1 MSTSIPQKSNRQM
14 NACTNEHWLA
24 CCYPG
29 HQPILNKAY
38 ELCKCALPLEYVA
51 DGSALR
57 KRVQRLGAQRC
68 SVLVG
73 LTQDGVSD
81 INLAAALVH
90 DGCAS
95 VMLVGVG
102 ISGSVRSRAMAAGIS
117 DVWDMQA
124 FGCIGFDGNANR
136 ATLAHS
142 APELR
147 SKPVQTHE
155 PAQASLRADDAALQ
169 YVNNAQTRCNGDSA
183 ESRLAQALASRKI
196 DPDIAAILSDTSMSD
211 VTDAPAARVP
221 HTNISVVSA
230 TGADDADSGADLAD
244 VPAAPA
250 APAAVAAPAAPAP
263 TTAPEQALYTP
274 TMPSFAEQ
282 LQDVAK
288 QLQRIG
294 VDMAQATHGS
304 SCGLSAQDSS
314 AHNKAHLAQLARND
328 DIDDLD
334 MDDMLQAMFDDQ
346 IAAPTSGDTADTP
359 RTAGTSRSAAAPA
372 ADKAAA
378 APNTSLPAAS
388 SLSLS
393 LPSITNEST
402 SLFLD
407 AHQSSGK
414 SENAAETP
422 VGEEDAHYP
431 RGQAPIICFT
441 SGRGAMGKTT
451 LACATAALFAQAH
464 VRCALIDLDL
474 SCGNAAR
481 AFGIE
486 HPFDLARLY
495 ASPQLLEIIDKSAV
509 YVNDNLA
516 LWGPCEKPE
525 TAELVNDAIP
535 ALISYATNNFDVVVI
550 DTSTTFTDAVCQAV
564 QAADRV
570 MIIHDDMYDAL
581 SSLGRTSALV
591 VRLGVART
599 RICRVQ
605 NYANAHAKLDFDFAR
620 GEIGLEGA
628 SVYGICDGGS
638 DIGELMSLGNMLDIC
653 AGNSTFI
660 KSMQTMVTELA
671 HSLRI
676 DLKPDHEH
684 ARTASK
690 SRKRTRTFFGKKERC
705 AS

>member
-1 MSTSIPQKSNRQM
+1 MSTSIHQKSNRQM
-14 NACTNEHWLA
+14 NARTNEHWLA

-57 KRVQRLGAQRC
+57 KRAQRLGAQRC

-90 DGCAS
+90 DGCAR

-155 PAQASLRADDAALQ
+155 L
-169 YVNNAQTRCNGDSA
+169 
-183 ESRLAQALASRKI
+183 EQALASPQI
-196 DPDIAAILSDTSMSD
+196 DPDVAAILSDISMSD
-211 VTDAPAARVP
+211 GTDAPAAC
-221 HTNISVVSA
+221 ISCSNSSDASA
-230 TGADDADSGADLAD
+230 TGAAGAAGEADVAD
-244 VPAAPA
+244 VPAASA
-250 APAAVAAPAAPAP
+250 AAAVPAVPAQDP
-263 TTAPEQALYTP
+263 YASA
-274 TMPSFAEQ
+274 MPSFAEQ

-304 SCGLSAQDSS
+304 SCGLSAQDRR
-314 AHNKAHLAQLARND
+314 AQNKVHLAQLARND
-328 DIDDLD
+328 DIDDID

-346 IAAPTSGDTADTP
+346 IAAPTSVSAAGAP
-359 RTAGTSRSAAAPA
+359 RTAPA
-372 ADKAAA
+372 ADKAPV
-378 APNTSLPAAS
+378 APSTSVRAAS
-388 SLSLS
+388 SLSRS

-402 SLFLD
+402 SPSID
-407 AHQSSGK
+407 AHQPSEK
-414 SENAAETP
+414 SENAVETP
-422 VGEEDAHYP
+422 AGDEDVHYP
-431 RGQAPIICFT
+431 RGRAPIICFT

-451 LACATAALFAQAH
+451 LACAAAALFAQAH

-550 DTSTTFTDAVCQAV
+550 DTSTTFTDAACQAV

-620 GEIGLEGA
+620 SEIGLEGA

-676 DLKPDHEH
+676 TLKPDHEH
-684 ARTASK
+684 ARTSSK
-690 SRKRTRTFFGKKERC
+690 PRKRTLTFFGKKEQR

>member
-1 MSTSIPQKSNRQM
+1 MSTSIHQKSNRQM

-57 KRVQRLGAQRC
+57 KRAQRLGAQRC

-90 DGCAS
+90 DGCAR

-155 PAQASLRADDAALQ
+155 L
-169 YVNNAQTRCNGDSA
+169 
-183 ESRLAQALASRKI
+183 EQALASPQI
-196 DPDIAAILSDTSMSD
+196 DPDVAAILSDISMSD
-211 VTDAPAARVP
+211 GTDAPAAC
-221 HTNISVVSA
+221 ISCSNSSDALV
-230 TGADDADSGADLAD
+230 TGAAGAAGEAD
-244 VPAAPA
+244 VDDGSAAPA
-250 APAAVAAPAAPAP
+250 APAASAQDPY
-263 TTAPEQALYTP
+263 ALA
-274 TMPSFAEQ
+274 MPSFAEQ

-294 VDMAQATHGS
+294 VDMAQVTHGS
-304 SCGLSAQDSS
+304 SCGLSAQDSR
-314 AHNKAHLAQLARND
+314 AQNKVHLAQLARND

-346 IAAPTSGDTADTP
+346 IAAPTSVGAAGAP
-359 RTAGTSRSAAAPA
+359 RTTPA
-372 ADKAAA
+372 ADKAPAT
-378 APNTSLPAAS
+378 PSTSLRAAS
-388 SLSLS
+388 SLSRS

-402 SLFLD
+402 SLSID
-407 AHQSSGK
+407 AHQPSEK
-414 SENAAETP
+414 SENAVETP
-422 VGEEDAHYP
+422 AGDEDVHYP
-431 RGQAPIICFT
+431 RGRAPIICFT

-451 LACATAALFAQAH
+451 LACAAAALFAQAH

-550 DTSTTFTDAVCQAV
+550 DTSTTFTDAACQAV

-676 DLKPDHEH
+676 TLKPDHEH
-684 ARTASK
+684 ARTSSK
-690 SRKRTRTFFGKKERC
+690 SRKRTLTFFGKKEQR

>member
-1 MSTSIPQKSNRQM
+1 MSTSIHQKSNRQM

-57 KRVQRLGAQRC
+57 KRAQRLGAQRC

-90 DGCAS
+90 DGCAR

-155 PAQASLRADDAALQ
+155 L
-169 YVNNAQTRCNGDSA
+169 
-183 ESRLAQALASRKI
+183 EQALASPQI
-196 DPDIAAILSDTSMSD
+196 DPDVAAILQDTSMLAAADTPAACISCSNSS
-211 VTDAPAARVP
+211 DAPA
-221 HTNISVVSA
+221 
-230 TGADDADSGADLAD
+230 TGAAGAAGEAD
-244 VPAAPA
+244 VADGPAASAVPA
-250 APAAVAAPAAPAP
+250 QDPYASA
-263 TTAPEQALYTP
+263 
-274 TMPSFAEQ
+274 MPSFAEQ

-304 SCGLSAQDSS
+304 SCGLSAQDSR
-314 AHNKAHLAQLARND
+314 AQNKVHLAQLARND
-328 DIDDLD
+328 DIDDID

-346 IAAPTSGDTADTP
+346 IAAPTSAGAAGAP
-359 RTAGTSRSAAAPA
+359 RTAPAAAKDPA
-372 ADKAAA
+372 T
-378 APNTSLPAAS
+378 PNPLGRAAS
-388 SLSLS
+388 SLSRS

-402 SLFLD
+402 SPSID
-407 AHQSSGK
+407 AHQVSEK
-414 SENAAETP
+414 SENAVETP
-422 VGEEDAHYP
+422 AGDEDVHYP
-431 RGQAPIICFT
+431 RGHAPIICFT

-451 LACATAALFAQAH
+451 LACAAAALFAQAH

-550 DTSTTFTDAVCQAV
+550 DTSTTFTDAACQAV

>member
-1 MSTSIPQKSNRQM
+1 MSTSIHQKSNRQM
-14 NACTNEHWLA
+14 NARTNEHWLA

-57 KRVQRLGAQRC
+57 KRAQRLGAQRC

-90 DGCAS
+90 DGCAR

-155 PAQASLRADDAALQ
+155 LK
-169 YVNNAQTRCNGDSA
+169 
-183 ESRLAQALASRKI
+183 QALASPQI
-196 DPDIAAILSDTSMSD
+196 DPDVAAILQDTSMPAACISCSNSS
-211 VTDAPAARVP
+211 DAPV
-221 HTNISVVSA
+221 
-230 TGADDADSGADLAD
+230 TGAAGAAGEAD
-244 VPAAPA
+244 VADGPAAPA
-250 APAAVAAPAAPAP
+250 APAVPAQDPYASA
-263 TTAPEQALYTP
+263 
-274 TMPSFAEQ
+274 MPSFAEQ

-294 VDMAQATHGS
+294 VDMAQVTHGS
-304 SCGLSAQDSS
+304 SCGLSAQDSR
-314 AHNKAHLAQLARND
+314 AQNKVHLAQLARSD

-346 IAAPTSGDTADTP
+346 IAAPTSVGAAGAP
-359 RTAGTSRSAAAPA
+359 RTTPA
-372 ADKAAA
+372 ADKASV
-378 APNTSLPAAS
+378 APSTSLRAAS
-388 SLSLS
+388 SLSRF

-402 SLFLD
+402 SLSID
-407 AHQSSGK
+407 AHQVSEK
-414 SENAAETP
+414 SENAVETP
-422 VGEEDAHYP
+422 AGDEDAHYP
-431 RGQAPIICFT
+431 RGRAPIICFT

-451 LACATAALFAQAH
+451 LACAAAALFAQAH

-550 DTSTTFTDAVCQAV
+550 DTSTTFTDAACQAV

-620 GEIGLEGA
+620 SEIGLEGA

-676 DLKPDHEH
+676 TLKPDREH
-684 ARTASK
+684 ARTSSK
-690 SRKRTRTFFGKKERC
+690 SRKRTLTFFGKKEQR

>member
-90 DGCAS
+90 DGCAR

-155 PAQASLRADDAALQ
+155 LK
-169 YVNNAQTRCNGDSA
+169 
-183 ESRLAQALASRKI
+183 QALASPQI
-196 DPDIAAILSDTSMSD
+196 DPDVAAILQDTSMSAA
-211 VTDAPAARVP
+211 TDAPAAC
-221 HTNISVVSA
+221 ISCSNSSDALV
-230 TGADDADSGADLAD
+230 TGAAGAAGGADVADGLAAPVASA
-244 VPAAPA
+244 VPAASAQDPYA
-250 APAAVAAPAAPAP
+250 SA
-263 TTAPEQALYTP
+263 
-274 TMPSFAEQ
+274 MPSFAEQ

-304 SCGLSAQDSS
+304 SCGLSAQDSR
-314 AHNKAHLAQLARND
+314 AQNKVHLAQLARND

-359 RTAGTSRSAAAPA
+359 RTAGTSSSAAAPA

-378 APNTSLPAAS
+378 APNASLPAAS

-402 SLFLD
+402 SLSLD

-550 DTSTTFTDAVCQAV
+550 DTSTTFTDAACQAV

-660 KSMQTMVTELA
+660 KSVQTMVTELA

-676 DLKPDHEH
+676 TLKPDHEH
-684 ARTASK
+684 ARTSSK
-690 SRKRTRTFFGKKERC
+690 SRKRTLTFFGKKEQR

>member
-1 MSTSIPQKSNRQM
+1 MSTLIHQKSNRQM
-14 NACTNEHWLA
+14 NTCTNEHWLA

-38 ELCKCALPLEYVA
+38 ELCKCTAPLEYVA

-57 KRVQRLGAQRC
+57 KRAQRLGAQRC

-90 DGCAS
+90 DGCAR

-155 PAQASLRADDAALQ
+155 L
-169 YVNNAQTRCNGDSA
+169 
-183 ESRLAQALASRKI
+183 EQALASPQI
-196 DPDIAAILSDTSMSD
+196 DPDVAAILSDIPMSD
-211 VTDAPAARVP
+211 ATDTPAACISCSNSSDAPA
-221 HTNISVVSA
+221 
-230 TGADDADSGADLAD
+230 TGAAGAAGEAD
-244 VPAAPA
+244 VPAASAVPAVPA
-250 APAAVAAPAAPAP
+250 APAQDPYASA
-263 TTAPEQALYTP
+263 
-274 TMPSFAEQ
+274 MPSFAEQ

-314 AHNKAHLAQLARND
+314 AHNKAHLAQLARSD

-346 IAAPTSGDTADTP
+346 IAAPTSVG
-359 RTAGTSRSAAAPA
+359 TAGTSRSAAAPA
-372 ADKAAA
+372 ADKAVA
-378 APNTSLPAAS
+378 APNTSLHAAS

-402 SLFLD
+402 SLSLD
-407 AHQSSGK
+407 AHQSSVK

-550 DTSTTFTDAVCQAV
+550 DTSTTFTDAACQAV

>member
-1 MSTSIPQKSNRQM
+1 MSTSIHQKSNRQM
-14 NACTNEHWLA
+14 NARTNEHWLA

-57 KRVQRLGAQRC
+57 KRAQRLGAQRC

-90 DGCAS
+90 DGCAR

-155 PAQASLRADDAALQ
+155 LK
-169 YVNNAQTRCNGDSA
+169 
-183 ESRLAQALASRKI
+183 QALASPQI
-196 DPDIAAILSDTSMSD
+196 DPDVAAILQDTSMPAACISCSNSS
-211 VTDAPAARVP
+211 DAPV
-221 HTNISVVSA
+221 
-230 TGADDADSGADLAD
+230 TGAAGAAGEADVADGPAAPVVPV

-250 APAAVAAPAAPAP
+250 ASAASAASAQDPYASA
-263 TTAPEQALYTP
+263 
-274 TMPSFAEQ
+274 MPSFAEQ

-346 IAAPTSGDTADTP
+346 IAAPTSGGTADTP

-388 SLSLS
+388 SLSRS

-402 SLFLD
+402 SLSLD
-407 AHQSSGK
+407 AHQPSGK

-422 VGEEDAHYP
+422 VGEEDARYP

>member
-1 MSTSIPQKSNRQM
+1 MSTSIHQKSNRQM

-57 KRVQRLGAQRC
+57 KRAQRLGAQRC

-90 DGCAS
+90 DGCAR

-155 PAQASLRADDAALQ
+155 L
-169 YVNNAQTRCNGDSA
+169 
-183 ESRLAQALASRKI
+183 EQALASPQI
-196 DPDIAAILSDTSMSD
+196 DPDVAAILSDTSMPAACISCSNSS
-211 VTDAPAARVP
+211 DAPA
-221 HTNISVVSA
+221 
-230 TGADDADSGADLAD
+230 TGAAGAAGEADGADGANGAD

-250 APAAVAAPAAPAP
+250 VPAQDPYASA
-263 TTAPEQALYTP
+263 
-274 TMPSFAEQ
+274 MPSFAEQ

-294 VDMAQATHGS
+294 VDMAQVTHGS
-304 SCGLSAQDSS
+304 SCGLSAQDSR
-314 AHNKAHLAQLARND
+314 AQNKVHLAQLARND

-346 IAAPTSGDTADTP
+346 IAAPTSVGAAGTP
-359 RTAGTSRSAAAPA
+359 RTAPA
-372 ADKAAA
+372 ADKASV
-378 APNTSLPAAS
+378 APSTSVRAAS
-388 SLSLS
+388 SLSRS

-402 SLFLD
+402 SLSID
-407 AHQSSGK
+407 AHQPSEK
-414 SENAAETP
+414 SENAVETP
-422 VGEEDAHYP
+422 AGEEDAHYP
-431 RGQAPIICFT
+431 RGHAPIICFT

-451 LACATAALFAQAH
+451 LACAAAALFAQAH

-550 DTSTTFTDAVCQAV
+550 DTSTTFTDAACQAV

-660 KSMQTMVTELA
+660 KSVQTMVTELA

-676 DLKPDHEH
+676 TLKPDHEH
-684 ARTASK
+684 ARTSSK
-690 SRKRTRTFFGKKERC
+690 SRKRTRTFFGKKEQR

>member
-14 NACTNEHWLA
+14 NTCTNEHWLA

-90 DGCAS
+90 DGCAR

-211 VTDAPAARVP
+211 VTDAPA
-221 HTNISVVSA
+221 T
-230 TGADDADSGADLAD
+230 
-244 VPAAPA
+244 PAAPV
-250 APAAVAAPAAPAP
+250 APAEPA
-263 TTAPEQALYTP
+263 QDSYTP

-304 SCGLSAQDSS
+304 SCGLSAQDSN

-346 IAAPTSGDTADTP
+346 IAAPTSGGTADTP

-402 SLFLD
+402 SLSLD
-407 AHQSSGK
+407 AHQPFGK

-550 DTSTTFTDAVCQAV
+550 DTSTTFTDAACQAV

-620 GEIGLEGA
+620 SEIGLEGA

-684 ARTASK
+684 ARPASK

>member
-90 DGCAS
+90 DGCAR

-124 FGCIGFDGNANR
+124 FGCIGFDANANR

-155 PAQASLRADDAALQ
+155 PAHASLRADDAALQ
-169 YVNNAQTRCNGDSA
+169 YVNNAQTRFNGDSA
-183 ESRLAQALASRKI
+183 EARLAQALASRKI
-196 DPDIAAILSDTSMSD
+196 DPDIAAILSDTSMPD
-211 VTDAPAARVP
+211 VTD
-221 HTNISVVSA
+221 
-230 TGADDADSGADLAD
+230 
-244 VPAAPA
+244 APA

-263 TTAPEQALYTP
+263 SAAPEQALYTP

-304 SCGLSAQDSS
+304 SCGLSAQDRS

-346 IAAPTSGDTADTP
+346 IAAPTSGGTADTP
-359 RTAGTSRSAAAPA
+359 RTAGTSRSASAPA

-402 SLFLD
+402 SLSLD
-407 AHQSSGK
+407 AHQPSGK

-422 VGEEDAHYP
+422 AGEEDVHYP

-550 DTSTTFTDAVCQAV
+550 DTSTTFTDAACQAV

-705 AS
+705 A

>member
-14 NACTNEHWLA
+14 NVCTNEHWLA

-90 DGCAS
+90 DGCAR

-155 PAQASLRADDAALQ
+155 PAPASLRADDAALQ
-169 YVNNAQTRCNGDSA
+169 YVNNAQTRCNDDSA
-183 ESRLAQALASRKI
+183 EARLASALASRKI

-211 VTDAPAARVP
+211 VTDAPA
-221 HTNISVVSA
+221 T
-230 TGADDADSGADLAD
+230 
-244 VPAAPA
+244 PAAPV
-250 APAAVAAPAAPAP
+250 APAEPA
-263 TTAPEQALYTP
+263 QDSYTP

-314 AHNKAHLAQLARND
+314 AHSKAHLAQLAHSD

-346 IAAPTSGDTADTP
+346 IAVPTSVG
-359 RTAGTSRSAAAPA
+359 TAGTSRSAAAPA
-372 ADKAAA
+372 ADKAVA
-378 APNTSLPAAS
+378 APNTSLHAAS

-393 LPSITNEST
+393 LPSITNEPT
-402 SLFLD
+402 SLSLD
-407 AHQSSGK
+407 AHQPSGK

-550 DTSTTFTDAVCQAV
+550 DTSTTFTDAACQAV

>member
-1 MSTSIPQKSNRQM
+1 MSTSIHQKSNRQM
-14 NACTNEHWLA
+14 NARTNEHWLA

-57 KRVQRLGAQRC
+57 KRAQRLGAQRC

-90 DGCAS
+90 DGCAR

-155 PAQASLRADDAALQ
+155 LK
-169 YVNNAQTRCNGDSA
+169 
-183 ESRLAQALASRKI
+183 QALASPQI
-196 DPDIAAILSDTSMSD
+196 DPDVAAILQDTSMPAACISCSNSS
-211 VTDAPAARVP
+211 DAPV
-221 HTNISVVSA
+221 
-230 TGADDADSGADLAD
+230 TGAAGAAGEAD
-244 VPAAPA
+244 VADGPAAPA
-250 APAAVAAPAAPAP
+250 APAVPAQDPYASA
-263 TTAPEQALYTP
+263 
-274 TMPSFAEQ
+274 MPSFAEQ

-294 VDMAQATHGS
+294 VDMAQVTHGS
-304 SCGLSAQDSS
+304 SCGLSAQDSR
-314 AHNKAHLAQLARND
+314 AQNKVHLAQLARSD

-346 IAAPTSGDTADTP
+346 IAAPTSVGAAGAP
-359 RTAGTSRSAAAPA
+359 RTTPA
-372 ADKAAA
+372 ADKASV
-378 APNTSLPAAS
+378 APSTSLRAAS
-388 SLSLS
+388 SLSRS

-402 SLFLD
+402 SLSID
-407 AHQSSGK
+407 AHQVSEQ
-414 SENAAETP
+414 SENAVETP
-422 VGEEDAHYP
+422 AGDEDAHYP
-431 RGQAPIICFT
+431 RGRAPIICFT

-451 LACATAALFAQAH
+451 LACAAAALFAQAH

-550 DTSTTFTDAVCQAV
+550 DTSTTFTDAACQAV

-620 GEIGLEGA
+620 SEIGLEGA

-676 DLKPDHEH
+676 TLKPDREH
-684 ARTASK
+684 ARTSSK
-690 SRKRTRTFFGKKERC
+690 SRKRTLTFFGKKEQR

>member
-1 MSTSIPQKSNRQM
+1 MSTSIHQKSNRQM
-14 NACTNEHWLA
+14 GAYTNEHWLA

-57 KRVQRLGAQRC
+57 KRAQRLGAQRC

-90 DGCAS
+90 DGCAR

-155 PAQASLRADDAALQ
+155 L
-169 YVNNAQTRCNGDSA
+169 
-183 ESRLAQALASRKI
+183 EQALASPQI

-211 VTDAPAARVP
+211 VT
-221 HTNISVVSA
+221 
-230 TGADDADSGADLAD
+230 
-244 VPAAPA
+244 AAPA
-250 APAAVAAPAAPAP
+250 APAAPVAPAEPA
-263 TTAPEQALYTP
+263 QDSYTP
-274 TMPSFAEQ
+274 TMPSFAER

-304 SCGLSAQDSS
+304 SCGLSAQDSR
-314 AHNKAHLAQLARND
+314 AQNKVHLAQLARND
-328 DIDDLD
+328 DIDDID

-346 IAAPTSGDTADTP
+346 IAAPTSVGAAGAP
-359 RTAGTSRSAAAPA
+359 RTTPA
-372 ADKAAA
+372 ADKAPAT
-378 APNTSLPAAS
+378 PSTSLRAAS
-388 SLSLS
+388 SLSRS

-402 SLFLD
+402 SPSID
-407 AHQSSGK
+407 AHQVSEK
-414 SENAAETP
+414 SENAVETP
-422 VGEEDAHYP
+422 AGDEDVHYP
-431 RGQAPIICFT
+431 RGRAPIICFT

-451 LACATAALFAQAH
+451 LACAAAALFAQAH

-495 ASPQLLEIIDKSAV
+495 ASPQLLEMINKSAV

-550 DTSTTFTDAVCQAV
+550 DTSTTFTDAACQAV

-620 GEIGLEGA
+620 SEIGLEGA

-660 KSMQTMVTELA
+660 KSVQTMVTELA

-676 DLKPDHEH
+676 TLKPDHEH
-684 ARTASK
+684 ARTSSK
-690 SRKRTRTFFGKKERC
+690 SRKRTLTFFGRKEQR

>member
-90 DGCAS
+90 DGCAR

-155 PAQASLRADDAALQ
+155 LK
-169 YVNNAQTRCNGDSA
+169 
-183 ESRLAQALASRKI
+183 QALASPQI
-196 DPDIAAILSDTSMSD
+196 DPDVAAILQDTSMSAATD
-211 VTDAPAARVP
+211 VPAACISCSNSSDAPA
-221 HTNISVVSA
+221 
-230 TGADDADSGADLAD
+230 TGAAGAAGGADVAD
-244 VPAAPA
+244 GPAAPAVPVVPVVPAAPA
-250 APAAVAAPAAPAP
+250 QDPYASA
-263 TTAPEQALYTP
+263 
-274 TMPSFAEQ
+274 MPSFAEQ

-304 SCGLSAQDSS
+304 SCGLSAQDCR
-314 AHNKAHLAQLARND
+314 AQNKVHLAQLARND

-346 IAAPTSGDTADTP
+346 IAAPTSVGAAGAP
-359 RTAGTSRSAAAPA
+359 RTTPA
-372 ADKAAA
+372 ADKAPAT
-378 APNTSLPAAS
+378 PNTLGRAAS

-402 SLFLD
+402 SLSLD

>member
-1 MSTSIPQKSNRQM
+1 MSTSMPQKSNRQM

-90 DGCAS
+90 DGCAR

-155 PAQASLRADDAALQ
+155 PAQASLCADDAALQ

-183 ESRLAQALASRKI
+183 EARLAQALASRKI
-196 DPDIAAILSDTSMSD
+196 DPDIAAILSDTSMPD
-211 VTDAPAARVP
+211 VTD
-221 HTNISVVSA
+221 
-230 TGADDADSGADLAD
+230 
-244 VPAAPA
+244 APA

-263 TTAPEQALYTP
+263 SAAPEQALYTP
-274 TMPSFAEQ
+274 TMPLFAEQ

-304 SCGLSAQDSS
+304 SCGLSAQDRS

-346 IAAPTSGDTADTP
+346 IAAPTSGGTADTP
-359 RTAGTSRSAAAPA
+359 RTAGTSRSASAPA

-402 SLFLD
+402 SLSLD
-407 AHQSSGK
+407 AHQPSEK
-414 SENAAETP
+414 SENTAETP
-422 VGEEDAHYP
+422 AGEEDVHYP

-620 GEIGLEGA
+620 SEIGLEGA

>member
-90 DGCAS
+90 DGCAR

-155 PAQASLRADDAALQ
+155 L
-169 YVNNAQTRCNGDSA
+169 
-183 ESRLAQALASRKI
+183 EQALASPQI
-196 DPDIAAILSDTSMSD
+196 DPDVAAILSDTSMPAACISCSNSS
-211 VTDAPAARVP
+211 DAPA
-221 HTNISVVSA
+221 
-230 TGADDADSGADLAD
+230 TGAAGAAGEADGTNGAD

-250 APAAVAAPAAPAP
+250 VPAQDPYASA
-263 TTAPEQALYTP
+263 
-274 TMPSFAEQ
+274 MPSFAEQ

-294 VDMAQATHGS
+294 VDMAQVTHGS
-304 SCGLSAQDSS
+304 SCGLSAQDSR
-314 AHNKAHLAQLARND
+314 AQNKVHLAQLARND

-346 IAAPTSGDTADTP
+346 IAAPTSVGAAGTP
-359 RTAGTSRSAAAPA
+359 RTAPA
-372 ADKAAA
+372 ADKASV
-378 APNTSLPAAS
+378 APSTSVRAAS
-388 SLSLS
+388 SLSRS

-402 SLFLD
+402 SLSID
-407 AHQSSGK
+407 AHQPSEK
-414 SENAAETP
+414 SENAVETP
-422 VGEEDAHYP
+422 AGEEDAHYP
-431 RGQAPIICFT
+431 RGHAPIICFT

-451 LACATAALFAQAH
+451 LACAAAALFAQAH

-550 DTSTTFTDAVCQAV
+550 DTSTTFTDAACQAV

-660 KSMQTMVTELA
+660 KSVQTMVTELA

-676 DLKPDHEH
+676 TLKPDHEH
-684 ARTASK
+684 ARTSSK
-690 SRKRTRTFFGKKERC
+690 SRKRTRTFFGKKEQR

>member
-1 MSTSIPQKSNRQM
+1 MSTSIHQKSNRQM
-14 NACTNEHWLA
+14 NARTNEHWLA

-57 KRVQRLGAQRC
+57 KRAQRLGAQRC

-90 DGCAS
+90 DGCAR

-155 PAQASLRADDAALQ
+155 LK
-169 YVNNAQTRCNGDSA
+169 
-183 ESRLAQALASRKI
+183 QALASPQI
-196 DPDIAAILSDTSMSD
+196 DPDVAAILQDTSMPAAADTPAACISCSYSS
-211 VTDAPAARVP
+211 DAPV
-221 HTNISVVSA
+221 
-230 TGADDADSGADLAD
+230 TGAAGAAGEAD
-244 VPAAPA
+244 VADGPAAPVVPVVPVAPA
-250 APAAVAAPAAPAP
+250 APAASAASAQDPYASA
-263 TTAPEQALYTP
+263 
-274 TMPSFAEQ
+274 MPSFAER

-304 SCGLSAQDSS
+304 SCGLSAQDSR
-314 AHNKAHLAQLARND
+314 AQNKVHLAQLARND
-328 DIDDLD
+328 DIDDID

-346 IAAPTSGDTADTP
+346 IAAPTSVGA
-359 RTAGTSRSAAAPA
+359 AGAPCTTPA
-372 ADKAAA
+372 ADKAPAT
-378 APNTSLPAAS
+378 PSTSLRAAS
-388 SLSLS
+388 SLSRS

-402 SLFLD
+402 SPSID
-407 AHQSSGK
+407 AHQVSEK
-414 SENAAETP
+414 SENAVETP
-422 VGEEDAHYP
+422 AGDEDVHYP
-431 RGQAPIICFT
+431 RGRAPIICFT

-451 LACATAALFAQAH
+451 LACAAAALFAQAH

-495 ASPQLLEIIDKSAV
+495 ASPQLLEMINKSAV

-550 DTSTTFTDAVCQAV
+550 DTSTTFTDAACQAV

-620 GEIGLEGA
+620 SEIGLEGA

-660 KSMQTMVTELA
+660 KSVQTMVTELA

-676 DLKPDHEH
+676 TLKPDHEH
-684 ARTASK
+684 ARTSSK
-690 SRKRTRTFFGKKERC
+690 SRKRTLTFFGRKEQR

>member
-1 MSTSIPQKSNRQM
+1 MSTSIHQKSNRQM

-57 KRVQRLGAQRC
+57 KRAQRLGAQRC

-90 DGCAS
+90 DGCAR

-155 PAQASLRADDAALQ
+155 L
-169 YVNNAQTRCNGDSA
+169 
-183 ESRLAQALASRKI
+183 EQALASPQI
-196 DPDIAAILSDTSMSD
+196 DPDVAAILQDTSMLAAADTPAACISCSNSS
-211 VTDAPAARVP
+211 DAPA
-221 HTNISVVSA
+221 
-230 TGADDADSGADLAD
+230 TGAAGAAGEAD
-244 VPAAPA
+244 VADGPAASAVPA
-250 APAAVAAPAAPAP
+250 QDPYASA
-263 TTAPEQALYTP
+263 
-274 TMPSFAEQ
+274 MPSFAEQ

-304 SCGLSAQDSS
+304 SCGLSAQDSR
-314 AHNKAHLAQLARND
+314 AQNKVHLAQLARND
-328 DIDDLD
+328 DIDDID

-346 IAAPTSGDTADTP
+346 IAAPTSAGAAGAP
-359 RTAGTSRSAAAPA
+359 RTAPAAAKDPA
-372 ADKAAA
+372 T
-378 APNTSLPAAS
+378 PNPLGRAAS
-388 SLSLS
+388 SLSRS

-402 SLFLD
+402 SPSID
-407 AHQSSGK
+407 AHQVSEK
-414 SENAAETP
+414 SENAVETP
-422 VGEEDAHYP
+422 AGDEDVHYP
-431 RGQAPIICFT
+431 RGHAPIICFT

-451 LACATAALFAQAH
+451 LACAAAALFAQAH

-550 DTSTTFTDAVCQAV
+550 DTSTTFTDAACQAV

-676 DLKPDHEH
+676 TLKPDHEH
-684 ARTASK
+684 ARTSAK
-690 SRKRTRTFFGKKERC
+690 SRKRTLTFFGRKEQR

>member
-90 DGCAS
+90 DGCAR

-155 PAQASLRADDAALQ
+155 PAPASLRADDAALQ

-211 VTDAPAARVP
+211 VT
-221 HTNISVVSA
+221 
-230 TGADDADSGADLAD
+230 
-244 VPAAPA
+244 AAPA
-250 APAAVAAPAAPAP
+250 APAAPVAPAEPA
-263 TTAPEQALYTP
+263 QDSYTP

-346 IAAPTSGDTADTP
+346 IAAPTSGGTADTP

-378 APNTSLPAAS
+378 APNTSLPGAS

-402 SLFLD
+402 SLSLD
-407 AHQSSGK
+407 AHQPSGK

>member
-1 MSTSIPQKSNRQM
+1 MSTSMPQKSNRQM

-90 DGCAS
+90 DGCAR

-155 PAQASLRADDAALQ
+155 PAQASLCADDAALQ

-183 ESRLAQALASRKI
+183 EARLAQALASRKI
-196 DPDIAAILSDTSMSD
+196 DPDIAAILSDTSMPD
-211 VTDAPAARVP
+211 VTD
-221 HTNISVVSA
+221 
-230 TGADDADSGADLAD
+230 
-244 VPAAPA
+244 APA

-263 TTAPEQALYTP
+263 SAAPEQALYTP
-274 TMPSFAEQ
+274 TMPLFAEQ

-346 IAAPTSGDTADTP
+346 IAAPTSGGTADTP
-359 RTAGTSRSAAAPA
+359 RTAGTSRSASAPA

-402 SLFLD
+402 SLSLD
-407 AHQSSGK
+407 AHQPSEK
-414 SENAAETP
+414 SENTAETP
-422 VGEEDAHYP
+422 AGGEDVHYP

-550 DTSTTFTDAVCQAV
+550 DTSTTFTDAACQAV

-705 AS
+705 A

>member
-57 KRVQRLGAQRC
+57 KRVQHLGAQRC

-90 DGCAS
+90 DGCAR

-155 PAQASLRADDAALQ
+155 PAPASLRADDAALQ
-169 YVNNAQTRCNGDSA
+169 YVNNVQTRCNDDSA
-183 ESRLAQALASRKI
+183 EARLASALASRKI

-211 VTDAPAARVP
+211 VTDAPAA
-221 HTNISVVSA
+221 
-230 TGADDADSGADLAD
+230 
-244 VPAAPA
+244 PAAPV
-250 APAAVAAPAAPAP
+250 APAEPA
-263 TTAPEQALYTP
+263 QDSYTP

-402 SLFLD
+402 SLSLD

-684 ARTASK
+684 ARPASK

>member
-1 MSTSIPQKSNRQM
+1 MSTLIHQKSNRQM

-57 KRVQRLGAQRC
+57 KRAQRLGAQRC

-90 DGCAS
+90 DGCAR

-155 PAQASLRADDAALQ
+155 L
-169 YVNNAQTRCNGDSA
+169 
-183 ESRLAQALASRKI
+183 EQALASPQI
-196 DPDIAAILSDTSMSD
+196 DPDVAAILSDASMPAA
-211 VTDAPAARVP
+211 TDAPAAC
-221 HTNISVVSA
+221 VSCLNSSDAPA
-230 TGADDADSGADLAD
+230 TGAAGAAGGADVAD
-244 VPAAPA
+244 VPAASAAPA
-250 APAAVAAPAAPAP
+250 APAQDPYASA
-263 TTAPEQALYTP
+263 
-274 TMPSFAEQ
+274 MPSFAEQ

-304 SCGLSAQDSS
+304 SCGLSAQDSR
-314 AHNKAHLAQLARND
+314 AQNKAHLAQLARND

-346 IAAPTSGDTADTP
+346 IAAPPSAGA
-359 RTAGTSRSAAAPA
+359 AGTPHTTPA
-372 ADKAAA
+372 ADKASVASS
-378 APNTSLPAAS
+378 TSLRAAS
-388 SLSLS
+388 SLSRS

-402 SLFLD
+402 SLSID
-407 AHQSSGK
+407 AHQPSEK
-414 SENAAETP
+414 SENAVETP
-422 VGEEDAHYP
+422 AGDEDVHYP
-431 RGQAPIICFT
+431 RGRAPIICFT

-451 LACATAALFAQAH
+451 LACAAAALFAQAH

-550 DTSTTFTDAVCQAV
+550 DTSTTFTDAACQAV

-660 KSMQTMVTELA
+660 KSVQTMVTELA

-676 DLKPDHEH
+676 TLKPDHEH

-690 SRKRTRTFFGKKERC
+690 SRKRPLAFFGKKEQR

>member
-1 MSTSIPQKSNRQM
+1 MSTLIHQKSNRQM

-57 KRVQRLGAQRC
+57 KRAQRLGAQRC

-90 DGCAS
+90 DGCAR

-155 PAQASLRADDAALQ
+155 L
-169 YVNNAQTRCNGDSA
+169 
-183 ESRLAQALASRKI
+183 EQALASPQI
-196 DPDIAAILSDTSMSD
+196 DPDVAAILSDASMPAA
-211 VTDAPAARVP
+211 TDAPAAC
-221 HTNISVVSA
+221 VSCLNSSDAPA
-230 TGADDADSGADLAD
+230 TGAAGAAGEAD
-244 VPAAPA
+244 VPAASAASAVPA
-250 APAAVAAPAAPAP
+250 QDPYASA
-263 TTAPEQALYTP
+263 
-274 TMPSFAEQ
+274 MPSFAEQ

-304 SCGLSAQDSS
+304 SCELSAQDSR
-314 AHNKAHLAQLARND
+314 AQNKAHLAQLARND

-346 IAAPTSGDTADTP
+346 IAAPTSAGAAGTP
-359 RTAGTSRSAAAPA
+359 RTVPA
-372 ADKAAA
+372 ADKASVASS
-378 APNTSLPAAS
+378 TSLRAAS
-388 SLSLS
+388 SLSRS

-402 SLFLD
+402 SLSID
-407 AHQSSGK
+407 AHQPSEK
-414 SENAAETP
+414 SENAVETP
-422 VGEEDAHYP
+422 AGDEDVHYP
-431 RGQAPIICFT
+431 RGRAPIICFT

-451 LACATAALFAQAH
+451 LACAAAALFAQAH

-550 DTSTTFTDAVCQAV
+550 DTSTTFTDAACQAV

-620 GEIGLEGA
+620 SEIGLEGA

>member
-90 DGCAS
+90 DGCAR

-183 ESRLAQALASRKI
+183 EARLAQALASRKI

-211 VTDAPAARVP
+211 VTDAPAA
-221 HTNISVVSA
+221 
-230 TGADDADSGADLAD
+230 
-244 VPAAPA
+244 
-250 APAAVAAPAAPAP
+250 PAAVAAPAAPAP
-263 TTAPEQALYTP
+263 AAPEQALYTP

-328 DIDDLD
+328 YIDDLD

-346 IAAPTSGDTADTP
+346 IAAPTSGGTADTP

-402 SLFLD
+402 SLSLD
-407 AHQSSGK
+407 AHQPSGK

-422 VGEEDAHYP
+422 AGEEDVHYP

-550 DTSTTFTDAVCQAV
+550 DTSTTFTDAACQAV

-705 AS
+705 A

>member
-90 DGCAS
+90 DGCAR

-124 FGCIGFDGNANR
+124 FGCIGFDGSANR

-155 PAQASLRADDAALQ
+155 PAPASLPADDAALH
-169 YVNNAQTRCNGDSA
+169 YVNDAQTRCNGDSA
-183 ESRLAQALASRKI
+183 EARLAQALASRKI

-211 VTDAPAARVP
+211 VTDAPAA
-221 HTNISVVSA
+221 
-230 TGADDADSGADLAD
+230 
-244 VPAAPA
+244 
-250 APAAVAAPAAPAP
+250 PAAVAAPSA
-263 TTAPEQALYTP
+263 APEQALYTP

-346 IAAPTSGDTADTP
+346 IAAPTSGGTADTP

-378 APNTSLPAAS
+378 APNTSLHAAS

-402 SLFLD
+402 SLSLD
-407 AHQSSGK
+407 AHQPSEK
-414 SENAAETP
+414 SENTAETP
-422 VGEEDAHYP
+422 AGGEDVHYP

-550 DTSTTFTDAVCQAV
+550 DTSTTFTDAACQAV

-705 AS
+705 A

>member
-1 MSTSIPQKSNRQM
+1 MSTSIHQKSNRQM

-57 KRVQRLGAQRC
+57 KRAQRLGAQRC

-90 DGCAS
+90 DGCAR

-142 APELR
+142 APEMR

-155 PAQASLRADDAALQ
+155 PAPASLRADDAALQ

-183 ESRLAQALASRKI
+183 EARLASALASRKI

-211 VTDAPAARVP
+211 VTDAPAA
-221 HTNISVVSA
+221 
-230 TGADDADSGADLAD
+230 
-244 VPAAPA
+244 PAAPV
-250 APAAVAAPAAPAP
+250 APAEPA
-263 TTAPEQALYTP
+263 QDSYTP

-346 IAAPTSGDTADTP
+346 IAAPTSVGAAGAP
-359 RTAGTSRSAAAPA
+359 RTTPA
-372 ADKAAA
+372 ADKASV
-378 APNTSLPAAS
+378 APSTSLRAAS
-388 SLSLS
+388 SLSRS

-402 SLFLD
+402 SLSID
-407 AHQSSGK
+407 AHQVSEK
-414 SENAAETP
+414 SENAVETP
-422 VGEEDAHYP
+422 AGDEDAHYP
-431 RGQAPIICFT
+431 RGRAPIICFT

-451 LACATAALFAQAH
+451 LACAAAALFAQAH

-495 ASPQLLEIIDKSAV
+495 ASPQLLEMINKSAV

-550 DTSTTFTDAVCQAV
+550 DTSTTFTDAACQAV

-620 GEIGLEGA
+620 SEIGLEGA

-660 KSMQTMVTELA
+660 KSVQTMVTELA

-676 DLKPDHEH
+676 TLKPDHEH
-684 ARTASK
+684 ARTSSK
-690 SRKRTRTFFGKKERC
+690 SRKRTLTFFGRKEQR